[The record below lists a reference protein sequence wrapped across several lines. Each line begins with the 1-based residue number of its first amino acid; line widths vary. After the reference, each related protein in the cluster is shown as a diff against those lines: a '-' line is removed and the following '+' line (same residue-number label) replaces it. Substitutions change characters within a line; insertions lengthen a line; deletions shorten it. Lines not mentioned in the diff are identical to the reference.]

1 MIVFD
6 IETGPLPDDQLR
18 LVAPAFDPPQ
28 HPGEFDESS
37 VKYGNTKDPEKR
49 QQKLDDAKAAHAAAV
64 AKHDREVEAARQQ
77 HWQEVVSKAALSATT
92 GRVLAVGYQSPRS
105 QVLDIDEDE
114 AAMLTRFWQQVRRCA
129 SERRMM
135 VGHNIAGFDIPFMAR
150 RSWINRVSVPDGV
163 FNRRWLNDK
172 LFADT
177 MLTWQCSGFDKFASL
192 DVVAKSLGVGG
203 KTEGVTGAMFAELL
217 AQDRAA
223 AEEYLRND
231 LAMTAA
237 VAERM
242 GLI

>member
-18 LVAPAFDPPQ
+18 LVAPTFEPPPHPGAFD
-28 HPGEFDESS
+28 GST

-49 QQKLDDAKAAHAAAV
+49 QQKLEDAKVAHEAAV
-64 AKHDREVEAARQQ
+64 AKHEAEVEKARAA
-77 HWQEVVSKAALSATT
+77 HWQDVVSKAALSATT
-92 GRVLAVGYQSPRS
+92 GRVLAIGYMSPRS
-105 QVLDIDEDE
+105 QVVDIDDDE
-114 AAMLTRFWQQVRRCA
+114 SAMLTRFWQQVRRCA
-129 SERRMM
+129 SERRVMI
-135 VGHNIAGFDIPFMAR
+135 GHNIAGFDIPFMVR
-150 RSWINRVSVPDGV
+150 RSWINRVTVPDGV
-163 FNRRWLNDK
+163 FDRRWLNSK
-172 LFADT
+172 LFVDT

-192 DVVAKSLGVGG
+192 DVVARSLGVGA
-203 KTEGVTGAMFAELL
+203 KIEGVNGAMFAELL